1 MTKKYRCQEPGVD
14 EPSCA
19 QANEELEV
27 LRTNCILVGRD
38 LLAPLVL
45 RTGLLECEELCQQD
59 LLAASKQTP
68 FAAFAELSAFA
79 QVLPEPIKMDA
90 NGRSTISLARP
101 PCNMLQCRSSEQQD
115 KRLTTTH
122 FCCHSSS
129 SETVELYIPRVN
141 VVLDCTV
148 SMIRFVL
155 CLVFLDQS
163 QGLSNLAH
171 VREQNASLT
180 VLQADVNALA
190 DSSSR
195 LTLAASQQQKP
206 TKTSTMYRSLS
217 DDFNVVLRS
226 FSVVA
231 VAELFDKTWFVAL
244 ICAMNYGKSRAF
256 IGAYVALVVHV
267 LLAAALGV
275 AIAQLFSVTVLC
287 FTTATVFLLLAM
299 AYLTEFL
306 RAGSDDDVI
315 QERTGEAKEALQ
327 DQGGKT
333 EQAWKDRARSTQV
346 AMVTL
351 HSSAPWVPV
360 CIGSMIAF
368 LVLTLSAVL
377 AASLLEGSKLSERLV
392 LGLSACSFL
401 LFSAL
406 AVRDGVLASRQ

>member
-1 MTKKYRCQEPGVD
+1 MQMSKVQKNARVDSRARGHARDAPAASALARIKPSFQTLPNKLGRIKPAIPFLPLSSCLGTLFYLLPSMKTGICPSSARTNQNGCQHL
-14 EPSCA
+14 SCA
-19 QANEELEV
+19 AETP
-27 LRTNCILVGRD
+27 R
-38 LLAPLVL
+38 P
-45 RTGLLECEELCQQD
+45 
-59 LLAASKQTP
+59 AASRNLGD
-68 FAAFAELSAFA
+68 E
-79 QVLPEPIKMDA
+79 A

-244 ICAMNYGKSRAF
+244 ICAPLMAF
-256 IGAYVALVVHV
+256 GGRRHSHDHGLSLRMFLPVCASSDSGQSKRV
-267 LLAAALGV
+267 
-275 AIAQLFSVTVLC
+275 SVT
-287 FTTATVFLLLAM
+287 TG
-299 AYLTEFL
+299 L
-306 RAGSDDDVI
+306 RA
-315 QERTGEAKEALQ
+315 
-327 DQGGKT
+327 
-333 EQAWKDRARSTQV
+333 RA
-346 AMVTL
+346 
-351 HSSAPWVPV
+351 
-360 CIGSMIAF
+360 
-368 LVLTLSAVL
+368 
-377 AASLLEGSKLSERLV
+377 
-392 LGLSACSFL
+392 
-401 LFSAL
+401 
-406 AVRDGVLASRQ
+406 